1 MFQLRKMYRQKTPKA
16 IIIMMT
22 TSKSL
27 CCISFSIHFDSNIF
41 SRSLFSNNKTR
52 KENNDHV
59 TFYVLS
65 WCEVGARELVKC
77 RNAFLPRLGFKPPTL
92 KGNLW
97 LNGCLNSKLRR
108 KPVGG
113 RIKRIIQY
121 DTPRV
126 RLIVDV
132 HPRPLCTPQTQRGSQ
147 YILCL
152 FNRNRHRTRI
162 KNNQNFWIP
171 QLLNS

>member
-16 IIIMMT
+16 IIIMTT

-41 SRSLFSNNKTR
+41 SRSNNKTR

-97 LNGCLNSKLRR
+97 LNGCLKFETPKETRR
-108 KPVGG
+108 
-113 RIKRIIQY
+113 
-121 DTPRV
+121 
-126 RLIVDV
+126 
-132 HPRPLCTPQTQRGSQ
+132 
-147 YILCL
+147 
-152 FNRNRHRTRI
+152 RTHQ
-162 KNNQNFWIP
+162 KNNSVWHTTSAANCWRPPPPAVHTANTERLRIYFVFVQSKPTPNAH
-171 QLLNS
+171 